1 MYERI
6 KQNTYYL
13 IVGVLSFLTMTVIP
27 FLGSTVGMQLSFPN
41 TVAGWMVYVGA
52 KLIVSVINVLMFD
65 CFIKQ
70 AKINVRDDL
79 KFKKAN
85 EILGKIKPV
94 YVPLSPHDWLGKQYR
109 HKGTTIFISS
119 ILGSVCLTQA
129 LLSYDYISAIVYLFA
144 IIMGCVC
151 GVLQMKKTEIYWTEE
166 YYDYA
171 CMVLDQ
177 KQAEMDKT
185 NISE

>member
-6 KQNTYYL
+6 KQNIYYL
-13 IVGVLSFLTMTVIP
+13 TVLVLSFLTMTVLP

-41 TVAGWMVYVGA
+41 TIAGWMVYFGA

-70 AKINVRDDL
+70 AKINVRDDP

-94 YVPLSPHDWLGKQYR
+94 YVPLSPHDWFGKQYR
-109 HKGTTIFISS
+109 RKGSTIFISS